1 MTASPRTLAL
11 RYRIWAHCEPLGWD
25 TSVREIAEA
34 LDEPLNVISGIVAGK
49 GWHTRLRAP
58 ERSAELGY
66 RAHSPSMARIAR
78 GVVPDVVS
86 GRIGVVM
93 ETFQ

>member
-34 LDEPLNVISGIVAGK
+34 LDEPTISIAKVVSHAG
-49 GWHTRLRAP
+49 WQTRLRAP
-58 ERSAELGY
+58 ASAINGEIWY
-66 RAHSPSMARIAR
+66 RRATNANPSRVI
-78 GVVPDVVS
+78 GDVVS

>member
-34 LDEPLNVISGIVAGK
+34 LGESPQLIGATIRDK
-49 GWHTRLRAP
+49 GWHTRLRASQNTIKTEIWYHRDTP
-58 ERSAELGY
+58 RI
-66 RAHSPSMARIAR
+66 PSRVI
-78 GVVPDVVS
+78 GDVVS